1 MGEHGVCVC
10 AMARWIPVD
19 KRGKKRPPVLLSV
32 RYHIETGNLI
42 FSRHIKVHSLPADRD
57 HYSLSVTTRHA
68 DYVAKSLLLI
78 LFRRLRLKL
87 AGRRDGCC
95 PFLVGSRWIYA
106 FCRDNDGVMSTR
118 RCDWNL
124 RQPRKIW
131 LLEGASWKRKRDFWM
146 IIYTRD
152 IHEYLLYL
160 LYISSRNFLKKSN
173 RYTCNF
179 WPKLQRL

>member
-106 FCRDNDGVMSTR
+106 FCRGNDGVMSTR